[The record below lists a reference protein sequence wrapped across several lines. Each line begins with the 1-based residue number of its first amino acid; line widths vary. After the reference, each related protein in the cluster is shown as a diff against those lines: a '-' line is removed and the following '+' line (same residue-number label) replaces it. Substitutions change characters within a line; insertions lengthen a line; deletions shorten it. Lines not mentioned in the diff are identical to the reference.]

1 MKRAIAAVASLCT
14 AVAVGIAAPQALA
27 ADTPTT
33 TDITFKVT
41 GCNGCVIT
49 PIWAIEGQGLVTFAS
64 ATVFEGT
71 AVATVPVAST
81 AGMSF
86 NITAPW
92 KVGIDAEPV
101 IVTQYQGRAEGSRVT
116 KRQAMASAKATA
128 CWSGTTAASV
138 TLRVTVRRVQLP
150 GMMTSGTVKV
160 PLAWMRPTVGTTG
173 GFDKAQKGVI
183 AQQEA
188 WYCPAG

>member
-1 MKRAIAAVASLCT
+1 MKRAVAAIASLVTVAAIGVAAPPAIAA
-14 AVAVGIAAPQALA
+14 
-27 ADTPTT
+27 DT

-49 PIWAIEGQGLVTFAS
+49 PVQAIEGQGVVTFAS
-64 ATVFEGT
+64 TTVVAGSAF
-71 AVATVPVAST
+71 ATVPTAST
-81 AGMSF
+81 PGMSF

-92 KVGIDAEPV
+92 KVDINAEPV
-101 IVTQYQGRAEGSRVT
+101 IVTQYQGYAPGTRVT
-116 KRQAMASAKATA
+116 KRQAKAASKATA
-128 CWSGTTAASV
+128 CWSGTTDSSV
-138 TLRVTVRRVQLP
+138 NLRVIVRRVQLP

-160 PLAWMRPTVGTTG
+160 PLAWMRPTAGTTG

>member
-1 MKRAIAAVASLCT
+1 MRRAIAATASLLAFAAT
-14 AVAVGIAAPQALA
+14 GIAAPAAQA
-27 ADTPTT
+27 ADPTT
-33 TDITFKVT
+33 TDITFAVT

-49 PIWAIEGQGLVTFAS
+49 PVWAIEGQGVVTFAS
-64 ATVFEGT
+64 TTVVDGS
-71 AVATVPVAST
+71 AMATVPVAST
-81 AGMSF
+81 SGMSF

-92 KVGIDAEPV
+92 KVDIDAEPV

-116 KRQAMASAKATA
+116 MSQAKASAKATA

-150 GMMTSGTVKV
+150 GLMTSGTVKV

-173 GFDKAQKGVI
+173 GFAKAQKGVI

>member
-1 MKRAIAAVASLCT
+1 M
-14 AVAVGIAAPQALA
+14 
-27 ADTPTT
+27 
-33 TDITFKVT
+33 
-41 GCNGCVIT
+41 
-49 PIWAIEGQGLVTFAS
+49 
-64 ATVFEGT
+64 
-71 AVATVPVAST
+71 ATVPVAST
-81 AGMSF
+81 QGMSF

-92 KVGIDAEPV
+92 KVDIDAEPV
-101 IVTQYQGRAEGSRVT
+101 IVTQYQGRAEGSLVT
-116 KRQAMASAKATA
+116 KGQAMASAKATA

-138 TLRVTVRRVQLP
+138 TLRVSVRRVTLP
-150 GMMTSGTVKV
+150 GMMKGSTVKV

>member
-1 MKRAIAAVASLCT
+1 MKRAIAATASLL
-14 AVAVGIAAPQALA
+14 ALA
-27 ADTPTT
+27 ATVVVAPAAQAADPTT

-49 PIWAIEGQGLVTFAS
+49 PVWAIQGQGVVTFAS
-64 ATVFEGT
+64 ATVVDGS
-71 AVATVPVAST
+71 AIATVPVAST
-81 AGMSF
+81 QGMSF

-92 KVGIDAEPV
+92 KYFIDAEPV

-116 KRQAMASAKATA
+116 KSQAMASAKATA

-138 TLRVTVRRVQLP
+138 TLRVIVRRVQFP
-150 GMMTSGTVKV
+150 GMTVSDGAQKV

>member
-1 MKRAIAAVASLCT
+1 M
-14 AVAVGIAAPQALA
+14 
-27 ADTPTT
+27 
-33 TDITFKVT
+33 
-41 GCNGCVIT
+41 
-49 PIWAIEGQGLVTFAS
+49 
-64 ATVFEGT
+64 
-71 AVATVPVAST
+71 ATVPVAST
-81 AGMSF
+81 QGMSF

-92 KVGIDAEPV
+92 KVDIDAEPV

-116 KRQAMASAKATA
+116 KGQATASAKATA

-138 TLRVTVRRVQLP
+138 TLRVSVRRVTLP
-150 GMMTSGTVKV
+150 GMMKGSTVKV